1 MDIKDEE
8 DRKLALK
15 IVNKMLRKTV
25 VGSHKKQV
33 NTVKGWVATHN
44 EKRAEEL
51 VRDLIRD
58 PDAPLE
64 AYGGSR
70 DNVRLTSIEDEKE
83 FVEELG
89 GSPPFGV

>member
-1 MDIKDEE
+1 MNIGDEE

-33 NTVKGWVATHN
+33 DTVKGWVATHN
-44 EKRAEEL
+44 EKRAEEI
-51 VRDLIRD
+51 IRELMKD
-58 PDAPLE
+58 PDAPIE

-70 DNVRLTSIEDEKE
+70 
-83 FVEELG
+83 G
-89 GSPPFGV
+89 GVQIRNE

>member
-1 MDIKDEE
+1 MNIEHEE

-33 NTVKGWVATHN
+33 DTVKGWVATHN

-51 VRDLIRD
+51 IRELMKD
-58 PDAPLE
+58 TDAPLE
-64 AYGGSR
+64 GYGGSR
-70 DNVRLTSIEDEKE
+70 DNVRLTSIEEGKE
-83 FVEELG
+83 FVKELG
-89 GSPPFGV
+89 GEPPFGV